1 MSLFDHLSL
10 EEQQAMIARSS
21 SGEHPI
27 FSGETASGVQID
39 TRRHT
44 IHSGQFFEVEPEQLI
59 DVAKHMTQNGDSA
72 EKIIEKAYA
81 LICEAHLT
89 SRNIKHWNEKTRRGH
104 VSERIH
110 RAVEKHEITKG
121 NDKGKV
127 PRLAVIQALL
137 SQRGV
142 SSDKTNAG
150 KAFSSWI
157 KESLRH
163 RSFENEIP
171 WNHYHQEHTEKLY
184 KQLLDKGWVKWFNI
198 GSAGYLVI
206 PEASEPPNHKP
217 KRKLK
222 LGEHPTRP
230 WWGTK
235 NVWWPAATKGE
246 IKVFK
251 ARYLTDNSKNFI
263 SAHTAKTALVKF
275 DRWLNIIDAVK
286 KETSCKAPKSKVKQ
300 DPNTGK
306 FK

>member
-1 MSLFDHLSL
+1 MSVFDHLSF
-10 EEQQAMIARSS
+10 EEQQAMIARSC

-27 FSGETASGVQID
+27 FSGETARGVQID

-59 DVAKHMTQNGDSA
+59 DVAKHMTQNGDAA

-89 SRNIKHWNEKTRRGH
+89 SRNIKHWNEKARRGH
-104 VSERIH
+104 VSERIDKVV
-110 RAVEKHEITKG
+110 AEYEITKG
-121 NDKGKV
+121 NDIGKV

-157 KESLRH
+157 KESIRKNTY
-163 RSFENEIP
+163 SNAIP
-171 WNHYHQEHTEKLY
+171 WNPARADFDAELHKT
-184 KQLLDKGWVKWFNI
+184 LLKKGWIRWLNI
-198 GSAGYLVI
+198 GNTGHLII
-206 PEASEPPNHKP
+206 PEASEPPNHKSR
-217 KRKLK
+217 RKLK
-222 LGEHPTRP
+222 EGEHVTRP

-235 NVWWPAATKGE
+235 NVWWPAATQE
-246 IKVFK
+246 EVREFK
-251 ARYLTDNSKNFI
+251 AKYFVDKFKNFI
-263 SAHTAKTALVKF
+263 SAYTAKQVLVKF
-275 DRWLNIIDAVK
+275 DRWLNFVDAVK
-286 KETSCKAPKSKVKQ
+286 KQPDYKATKSKVTR
-300 DPNTGK
+300 DTETGE